1 MQLPKRT
8 QGQGQ
13 GTRGAAGRRP
23 SRDVRWGGPASSCL
37 TEVQVSEVRAP
48 RREGCPVKTGA
59 RGAEEDPSWLQF
71 TKHAFVA
78 RTPDSDRNRLSTL
91 FKGQPASSVT
101 EGMHSTSVVTLPF
114 PALFPANM
122 SAPLPASRMSLGIS
136 GVFSFVT
143 GKVSSLFFHE
153 YLGIR

>member
-71 TKHAFVA
+71 TTHAFVA
-78 RTPDSDRNRLSTL
+78 RIPDSDRNRLSTL
-91 FKGQPASSVT
+91 FKGQLASSIT
-101 EGMHSTSVVTLPF
+101 KGMHSTSVVTLPF

-122 SAPLPASRMSLGIS
+122 SAPRPLPECPLGFP
-136 GVFSFVT
+136 VCFP
-143 GKVSSLFFHE
+143 L
-153 YLGIR
+153 

>member
-13 GTRGAAGRRP
+13 GMQGAAGRRP

-71 TKHAFVA
+71 TTHAFVA
-78 RTPDSDRNRLSTL
+78 RIPDSDRNRLSTL
-91 FKGQPASSVT
+91 FKGQPASSIT

-122 SAPLPASRMSLGIS
+122 SAPRPLPECPLGFP
-136 GVFSFVT
+136 VCFP
-143 GKVSSLFFHE
+143 L
-153 YLGIR
+153 

>member
-48 RREGCPVKTGA
+48 RWEGCPVKTEA
-59 RGAEEDPSWLQF
+59 RGAEGDPSWLQF
-71 TKHAFVA
+71 TTHAFVA
-78 RTPDSDRNRLSTL
+78 RIPDSDRNRLSTL

-122 SAPLPASRMSLGIS
+122 SAPRPLPECPLGFP
-136 GVFSFVT
+136 VCFP
-143 GKVSSLFFHE
+143 L
-153 YLGIR
+153 